1 MKKPQPTPFAIKM
14 VDQWKVQVIWFDL
27 KFENQL
33 GKLNYKILVIV
44 LNMENK
50 IEAYFMFLGR
60 SWMKQAKVHDNW
72 GNNILTITSTNIM
85 VTLSIIKCV
94 NVKSSF
100 QWPRNLDTKFDQEE
114 RLLSSSQEEKQ
125 LYNAML
131 KLWPMGEIT
140 LEELYFLKEIDYM
153 VSYNQNRRD
162 YAMYFFEH
170 QLGKVLIK

>member
-1 MKKPQPTPFAIKM
+1 MNWQVWSERCVIGWGIWCEHFLKEFKEETWSMRKPQPTPFAIRM

-33 GKLNYKILVIV
+33 IGKLNYKILITM

-72 GNNILTITSTNIM
+72 GKNIFTITSTNIM
-85 VTLSIIKCV
+85 ITLSIIKCV

-100 QWPRNLDTKFDQEE
+100 QWPRNLDIEFD
-114 RLLSSSQEEKQ
+114 
-125 LYNAML
+125 
-131 KLWPMGEIT
+131 
-140 LEELYFLKEIDYM
+140 
-153 VSYNQNRRD
+153 
-162 YAMYFFEH
+162 
-170 QLGKVLIK
+170 